1 MEPLNIIKSHQLS
14 PPAPPTPL
22 PALSPA
28 CHSPQ
33 RPAAELCPAAPAGR
47 GQVWPGLALVLR
59 KWLTAGLTPAMCSG
73 RLCLSPGAAPGARG
87 QPALQAKQR
96 KVRVSGGELCPRLR
110 KHILA
115 EERNTMQAG
124 RETQLP
130 SNPLQGAFGSLQLP
144 ESLLSAVGLFIV
156 TGFCVFV
163 FWLLHQRCR
172 EERTEQRG
180 PAGRALLWETGNT
193 ASLS

>member
-1 MEPLNIIKSHQLS
+1 MEPLNTSHVNCHRL
-14 PPAPPTPL
+14 PPPL
-22 PALSPA
+22 PAPSPA
-28 CHSPQ
+28 CRS
-33 RPAAELCPAAPAGR
+33 PAAECCPAAPAGR
-47 GQVWPGLALVLR
+47 GQVWPGLALVLGKR
-59 KWLTAGLTPAMCSG
+59 LTAGLTPAMCTQQEALPIPRRG
-73 RLCLSPGAAPGARG
+73 PGARG

-130 SNPLQGAFGSLQLP
+130 SNPLQGAVGSLQLL

-156 TGFCVFV
+156 TGFHVSV
-163 FWLLHQRCR
+163 FWLLHQRVA
-172 EERTEQRG
+172 ERKERSGVDQG
-180 PAGRALLWETGNT
+180 
-193 ASLS
+193 